1 MRLPP
6 LLVLSLASPLA
17 AQTDSAAIPA
27 LGARVTRI
35 RFFEGGSTLPP
46 MLERRYAERFDSASA
61 RSIYVEI
68 GLAYPPAP
76 EPVSLRIECGYFAP
90 GGQQAGTAV
99 VPVQADQ
106 GWELSIH
113 AGGAGR
119 DTPGGWQP
127 GTYAVACRF
136 AGKVIT
142 TGSFEVARSAV
153 TAAAVQPARPAPKP
167 PAKPAGK
174 APVPFAQL
182 KARVAAVRLYE
193 SGGEATDRKNRV
205 FATSF
210 DALTTR
216 FINLELDLVYP
227 AAPRRLEFE
236 VPCQIEGPDSSARIP
251 VVSVQVDAGWVGS
264 THCTAWGARNRGM
277 WPEGD
282 YRVTCREQGQ
292 PVATTEFK
300 VVKTPSAVAAL
311 GASLTHIRFF
321 QSLAE
326 RLPVETRASGT
337 RFDGRTVRWIK
348 TEFGL
353 VYPPVPAPATFSVEC
368 VYTFPEGT
376 MRPVTVERRV
386 PAGWTG
392 SVHAQGVGFEELGHW
407 PAGNYKVSC
416 RSEGREFA
424 AGGFEVF
431 DGAAP
436 VTPVSGSSLR
446 FFGSKAGA
454 AGPPAYSQTFDAG
467 AFDTLYAEAS
477 VPSRAAGD
485 STAFRCTVTDPAGVT
500 SGFSLNG
507 EVRDRALVG
516 IGRIGALDAPKLRG
530 PYRVECRAG
539 PRALATDRFEVTGA
553 AELAALDA
561 RVVTSAL
568 YEGAEAAPD
577 DEAVPDVTFSAA
589 RVRSLWL
596 VAVLDHP
603 SDTGAGT
610 FSYAC
615 QITGA
620 RNAVVSNTGPQQV
633 TVAPGD
639 RAIVLRQRFAPQPRQ
654 RWTAGRHAL
663 TCTSGGSAFFKT
675 SLDLGR

>member
-1 MRLPP
+1 MRLTP
-6 LLVLSLASPLA
+6 LLILSLASPLV

-27 LGARVTRI
+27 LGARVTRM
-35 RFFEGGSTLPP
+35 RFFEGGTTLPP
-46 MLERRYAERFDSASA
+46 MLERRYAERFDSAAA

-76 EPVSLRIECGYFAP
+76 APVSVRVECGYFAP
-90 GGQQAGTAV
+90 GGQPAGTAV

-113 AGGAGR
+113 AGGAGS
-119 DTPGGWQP
+119 DTPGGWQA

-142 TGSFEVARSAV
+142 TGSFEVARPAV
-153 TAAAVQPARPAPKP
+153 TATLPPVKPAPKP
-167 PAKPAGK
+167 PVKPAGK
-174 APVPFAQL
+174 APIPFGPL
-182 KARVAAVRLYE
+182 KARVAAVRLFE
-193 SGGEATDRKNRV
+193 SGGEALDRKNRV
-205 FATSF
+205 VTTTF

-216 FINLELDLVYP
+216 FINLELELVYP
-227 AAPRRLEFE
+227 ASRRRLEFE
-236 VPCQIEGPDSSARIP
+236 VPCQIEGPDSSPRIP
-251 VVSVQVDAGWVGS
+251 VVKVEVDAGWVGS
-264 THCTAWGARNRGM
+264 NHSTGWGARNRGM

-300 VVKTPSAVAAL
+300 VVKAPAAVTAL

-326 RLPVETRASGT
+326 RLPVENRLSGT

-353 VYPPVPAPATFSVEC
+353 VYPPVPVPASFSVEC
-368 VYTFPEGT
+368 VYTFPDGT
-376 MRPVTVERRV
+376 MRPVTIERRV

-392 SVHAQGVGFEELGHW
+392 SVHAQGVGFEQPGHW

-431 DGAAP
+431 DGAASP
-436 VTPVSGSSLR
+436 ALVSGSTLR

-454 AGPPAYSQTFDAG
+454 AGPPAYGQAFEAG
-467 AFDTLYAEAS
+467 AFDTLYAEAT

-485 STAFRCTVTDPAGVT
+485 STVFRCAVTDPAGVT

-516 IGRIGALDAPKLRG
+516 IGRLGALEAPRMRG
-530 PYRVECRAG
+530 LYRVECRAG
-539 PRALATDRFEVTGA
+539 TRALATDRFEVTGA
-553 AELAALDA
+553 AELRSLDA
-561 RVVTSAL
+561 RLVASAL

-589 RVRSLWL
+589 KVRSLWL

-610 FSYAC
+610 FSYTC
-615 QITGA
+615 RITGA
-620 RNAVVSNTGPQQV
+620 RNAVVSDTGPQQV
-633 TVAPGD
+633 TVAAGD

-654 RWTAGRHAL
+654 RWTAGRYVV
-663 TCTSGGSAFFKT
+663 TCTAGGSAFFKT
-675 SLDLGR
+675 NLDLGR

>member
-1 MRLPP
+1 MRLTP
-6 LLVLSLASPLA
+6 LFILFLASPLV
-17 AQTDSAAIPA
+17 AQTDSAAIPV
-27 LGARVTRI
+27 LGARVTRM
-35 RFFEGGSTLPP
+35 RFFEGGTTLPP
-46 MLERRYAERFDSASA
+46 MLERRYAERFDSATT

-68 GLAYPPAP
+68 GLAYPAAPAP
-76 EPVSLRIECGYFAP
+76 VSVRVECGYFAP
-90 GGQQAGTAV
+90 GGQLAGTAV

-113 AGGAGR
+113 AGGAGS
-119 DTPGGWQP
+119 DTPGGWQT

-142 TGSFEVARSAV
+142 AGSFEVARPA
-153 TAAAVQPARPAPKP
+153 TAAVPPPVKPAPKP
-167 PAKPAGK
+167 PAQPAGK
-174 APVPFAQL
+174 APVPFGQL
-182 KARVAAVRLYE
+182 KARVAAVRLFE
-193 SGGEATDRKNRV
+193 SGGEVLDRKNRV
-205 FATSF
+205 VTTSF

-216 FINLELDLVYP
+216 FINLELELVYP
-227 AAPRRLEFE
+227 ASRRRQQFE

-251 VVSVQVDAGWVGS
+251 VVRVEVDAGWVGS
-264 THCTAWGARNRGM
+264 IHSTAWGARNRGM

-321 QSLAE
+321 QSLAD
-326 RLPVETRASGT
+326 RLPVESRLSGT

-392 SVHAQGVGFEELGHW
+392 SVHAQGVGFEQPGHW

-431 DGAAP
+431 DAGAAP
-436 VTPVSGSSLR
+436 PPASGSTLR
-446 FFGSKAGA
+446 FFGRKAGA
-454 AGPPAYSQTFDAG
+454 AGPPAYGQAFEAG
-467 AFDTLYAEAS
+467 AVDTLYAEAT

-485 STAFRCTVTDPAGVT
+485 STAFRCAVTDPAGLT

-516 IGRIGALDAPKLRG
+516 IGPIGALDAPRMRG
-530 PYRVECRAG
+530 LYRVECRAG
-539 PRALATDRFEVTGA
+539 TRALAADRFEVTGA
-553 AELAALDA
+553 AELPSLDA
-561 RVVTSAL
+561 RLVASAL
-568 YEGAEAAPD
+568 YEGADAAPD

-589 RVRSLWL
+589 KVRSLWL

-610 FSYAC
+610 FTYSC
-615 QITGA
+615 RITNA
-620 RNAVVSNTGPQQV
+620 RNAVVSDTGPQQV
-633 TVAPGD
+633 TVAAGD

-654 RWTAGRHAL
+654 RWTAGRYAA
-663 TCTSGGSAFFKT
+663 TCAAGGSAFFKT
-675 SLDLGR
+675 SLELGR